1 MAMAALPAG
10 LKADV
15 GTTCDRCKIA
25 DWVAGSRPIP
35 LAVLRHLVSAFKPEV
50 GNSRQNKRVFSTENL
65 AVHRSTFC
73 SFSRSVRVWLAA
85 EQAFGRVVAP
95 AVGVAD
101 VA

>member
-35 LAVLRHLVSAFKPEV
+35 LAVLRNLVSAFKGSLHE
-50 GNSRQNKRVFSTENL
+50 SDLRL
-65 AVHRSTFC
+65 C
-73 SFSRSVRVWLAA
+73 
-85 EQAFGRVVAP
+85 AFQDCRLCWEPVDKSSSGA
-95 AVGVAD
+95 G
-101 VA
+101 